1 MSWHLSGERLDGCR
15 RPPSSRR
22 TPVTAALRP
31 YLNFPGNAREAF
43 EF

>member
-1 MSWHLSGERLDGCR
+1 MATFRQADRRLSSA
-15 RPPSSRR
+15 PSSRR
-22 TPVTAALRP
+22 TPMTAALRP